1 MKYHKKYIINQIQI
15 NMLTQNSQ
23 LRAQALQSLRHKW
36 MKAALAVLVYG
47 LLSGATNMLPYLK
60 YLLVILV
67 GFPLSWGLSVLFLD
81 SYRGSEIR
89 VEGILDGFKD
99 YGRILGTTFLVYVY
113 TILWSLLLIIP
124 GIIKGY
130 SYAMTNYILKDE
142 PTLKYNEAIEKSMAM
157 MDGNK
162 MKLFLLHLSFIGWI
176 ILSCITLGI
185 GFLFLAPYMS
195 SAQAAFYEDL
205 KKEEMSLKESV

>member
-1 MKYHKKYIINQIQI
+1 
-15 NMLTQNSQ
+15 MLTQNSQ